1 MLKRFHFI
9 YKPPSFYCRPYCTGE
24 LEHSISLQA
33 MAYWAGA
40 LTISVLF
47 ATAGLTCAIGTR
59 EQKGSVGL
67 IVGFSYVVILTDQQ
81 KVDKK
86 VSFFQGLKLTMKFKP
101 YFYLVMMYMF
111 GWVAVNVSW
120 DTVCVIA
127 VKWWVVTVGREL
139 VWFH

>member
-1 MLKRFHFI
+1 
-9 YKPPSFYCRPYCTGE
+9 
-24 LEHSISLQA
+24 